1 MNTIIITAQFSAAA
15 IVWVLIVYVIIS
27 KIKEAK

>member
-1 MNTIIITAQFSAAA
+1 MNTIIMTTQFIAAA
-15 IVWVLIVYVIIS
+15 IVWVLVAYVIIS